1 MDRQDNVQLKKDKQ
15 YMQKTKTD
23 DFYNIIHKILC
34 SCNQCELYIIVHN
47 FKLSPWVVNS

>member
-1 MDRQDNVQLKKDKQ
+1 MRHSFDSFADFSIIYK
-15 YMQKTKTD
+15 KTKTD